1 MDVIIIHL
9 NSERRRIIMAS
20 SEQFK
25 EALKTGKLKEALL
38 IAMSQ
43 GFELDITTWV
53 NSIRDCP
60 HPSSG
65 KLLRTRIN
73 LVRGEIDNE
82 IGENFLRDGVV
93 RELEKLHSAQI
104 ATAPQILQSN
114 LESLQKIF
122 QLITSL
128 QQQDLGSVRGEVLV
142 EQIPLKTLQLH
153 PQVSQQ
159 IVGET
164 DVFPTFT
171 ETKANVEN
179 RKIDNTLIEEKESV
193 SVNLEFLDSEMEIA
207 RFETENQ
214 EEEMTLDSD
223 LDYEDSVL
231 TLETLASEEE
241 EGFETVDI
249 GEEEGFD
256 ELSPEF
262 SSSSLEELDSP
273 SIDSEELKAEYND
286 FDADSEDSSN
296 DDWGDLLDDI
306 SSEENGSEKGGQW
319 RELSPENKSDSG
331 MSNLD
336 ALDWDGDADW
346 EDFDETLGADVKSG
360 SDKN

>member
-1 MDVIIIHL
+1 
-9 NSERRRIIMAS
+9 MAS

-53 NSIRDCP
+53 NSNRDYP
-60 HPSSG
+60 RPSSG

-82 IGENFLRDGVV
+82 IGEDFLRDGVV
-93 RELEKLHSAQI
+93 KELEKLHSAQI

-128 QQQDLGSVRGEVLV
+128 QQQKLGGVREEVLV
-142 EQIPLKTLQLH
+142 EQIPLKTLQVY

-179 RKIDNTLIEEKESV
+179 LRIDNRLIEEEESV
-193 SVNLEFLDSEMEIA
+193 SVNLEFLNPEIEIS
-207 RFETENQ
+207 RFETETQ
-214 EEEMTLDSD
+214 EEEMTIDSD
-223 LDYEDSVL
+223 LDYGESIL
-231 TLETLASEEE
+231 TLETLEPEEE
-241 EGFETVDI
+241 EESIETVDI
-249 GEEEGFD
+249 GEVEGLN
-256 ELSPEF
+256 ELSAEF
-262 SSSSLEELDSP
+262 SSSLEEFDSP
-273 SIDSEELKAEYND
+273 STDSEELKAEYND
-286 FDADSEDSSN
+286 FAADSDDSSN

-306 SSEENGSEKGGQW
+306 SSEENGSEKSEQW
-319 RELSPENKSDSG
+319 GELSPDNKSDLG
-331 MSNLD
+331 TNNLD
-336 ALDWDGDADW
+336 ALDWEDDADW
-346 EDFDETLGADVKSG
+346 EEFEENLGTDIKSG
-360 SDKN
+360 SDKD